1 MLRLSWSFLQA
12 WVFIEIS
19 KIVPCAIPKRFNA
32 VGFRNDEIWF
42 KNRKLASVHLRKT
55 RILVLWNT
63 LEFFIV
69 SGHFPS
75 STWPRR
81 MFRGQSG
88 CNHRVSNWHFL
99 CKNMGFVW
107 LPERS
112 LLTTGQCY
120 FLRQI
125 LSPALSAASVP
136 SIGRVSPCRNR
147 TASHRIRCKLC
158 VGVVICNLNFLALVI
173 NGVLS
178 G

>member
-1 MLRLSWSFLQA
+1 MLLLSWSFLQA

-32 VGFRNDEIWF
+32 AGLRNDEIWF

-125 LSPALSAASVP
+125 LSPALKVLRRFPLLGAFLHVEIALKVTEFVVNCVTSCHSQ
-136 SIGRVSPCRNR
+136 S
-147 TASHRIRCKLC
+147 KLPGAC
-158 VGVVICNLNFLALVI
+158 H
-173 NGVLS
+173 
-178 G
+178 